1 MDPKSVKN
9 EYKTDHAKIRP
20 TYSKTVEICIK
31 IASKNGRGNQRSATC
46 NDCWFLMDVLYEM
59 LTFGVGIMSKNA
71 KTGHQKRFQ
80 TQCIQMAAKSVQR
93 EQKRKAKSIQKWVP
107 EHVSFNVDFWTS
119 LVKVESKWPHPND
132 LGGYVREPKEGGQ
145 ATHAC

>member
-1 MDPKSVKN
+1 MD
-9 EYKTDHAKIRP
+9 
-20 TYSKTVEICIK
+20 VEIK
-31 IASKNGRGNQRSATC
+31 GVRHAGIA
-46 NDCWFLMDVLYEM
+46 DFWWIVLYEM

-93 EQKRKAKSIQKWVP
+93 EQKRKAKSIQNWVP

-132 LGGYVREPKEGGQ
+132 LILGGYVREPKEGEQ